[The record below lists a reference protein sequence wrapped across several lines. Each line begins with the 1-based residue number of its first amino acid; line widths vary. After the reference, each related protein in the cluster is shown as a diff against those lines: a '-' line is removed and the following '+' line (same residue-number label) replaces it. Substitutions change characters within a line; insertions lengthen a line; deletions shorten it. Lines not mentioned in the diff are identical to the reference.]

1 MSKDQV
7 NAPAYPLLCPAT
19 KDQSREKQSTE
30 NCGLNGPS
38 FLLYAT
44 CVACIHNASAQ
55 RERSGTAAGS
65 GAEGLRMH
73 PGRTIPR
80 PLQADR
86 YPLNIRLG

>member
-44 CVACIHNASAQ
+44 CVARIHNASAHIND
-55 RERSGTAAGS
+55 EHEPPEPAATD
-65 GAEGLRMH
+65 A
-73 PGRTIPR
+73 
-80 PLQADR
+80 
-86 YPLNIRLG
+86 